1 MTNLSLTS
9 ILFVSILIEEVKK
22 FCFSSKS
29 AWVIVEPV
37 EFAIFVSILS
47 PPIFKLEQSRVA
59 QVKFVKKFIWFCL
72 RLVAELVD
80 ENSVL
85 TFLFHYYP

>member
-9 ILFVSILIEEVKK
+9 ILFVNILIEEVKLSY
-22 FCFSSKS
+22 FASKS
-29 AWVIVEPV
+29 DWVFVEPV

-59 QVKFVKKFIWFCL
+59 QVKFVKKFI
-72 RLVAELVD
+72 
-80 ENSVL
+80 
-85 TFLFHYYP
+85 

>member
-1 MTNLSLTS
+1 M
-9 ILFVSILIEEVKK
+9 
-22 FCFSSKS
+22 SKS
-29 AWVIVEPV
+29 ACVIAPV

-72 RLVAELVD
+72 LLIAELVAEIQ
-80 ENSVL
+80 S
-85 TFLFHYYP
+85 